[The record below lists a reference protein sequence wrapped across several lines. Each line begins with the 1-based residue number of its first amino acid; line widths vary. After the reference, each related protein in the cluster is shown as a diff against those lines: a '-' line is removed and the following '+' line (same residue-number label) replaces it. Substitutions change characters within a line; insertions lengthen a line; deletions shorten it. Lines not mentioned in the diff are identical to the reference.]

1 MIAAALTTPFG
12 PDEEVDLGGVRALVE
27 HVIGAG
33 VPAVFVAGTNGEFP
47 ALDDGERLDVIST
60 ALETAGPSRVIA
72 HVGAATTRQA
82 VRLTA
87 EARRRGAERL
97 AVITPYFVP
106 AGPQRLVEHFERCAA
121 AADGAAV
128 HVYVFTALAGTVV
141 PPALLSE
148 LAEIEGVVGVKVSGA
163 GADAVRAYAE
173 AVPAGFDI
181 WSGNDGELPEVLA
194 AGGSG
199 IVSGN
204 AGALPSLFARVLA
217 GYDAQPSVRSAVD
230 TVHGSIANLKY
241 LLDLQGLPG
250 GRCRMAIDPPGT
262 RHRAALADL
271 LKRADLLDGTDLLN
285 R

>member
-1 MIAAALTTPFG
+1 MIAAALTTPF
-12 PDEEVDLGGVRALVE
+12 DRADEVDLGGVRALVE

-60 ALETAGPSRVIA
+60 ALETAGPARVIA

-106 AGPQRLVEHFERCAA
+106 AGQQRLVEHFERCAA
-121 AADGAAV
+121 AADGADV
-128 HVYVFTALAGTVV
+128 YVYVFTALAGTVV
-141 PPALLSE
+141 PPSLLGK
-148 LAEIEGVVGVKVSGA
+148 LATIDGIVGAKVSGA
-163 GADAVRAYAE
+163 GTDVVRAYAE
-173 AVPAGFDI
+173 ATPPGFEV
-181 WSGNDGELPEVLA
+181 WSGNDGELPEVMV
-194 AGGSG
+194 AGGTG

-204 AGALPSLFARVLA
+204 AGALPSLFAQLLT
-217 GYDAQPSVRSAVD
+217 GYDGQPSVKAAVD
-230 TVHGSIANLKY
+230 TVQGSIANIKH

-250 GRCRMAIDPPGT
+250 GRCRMAIDSPGSE
-262 RHRAALADL
+262 RRAALARL
-271 LKRADLLDGTDLLN
+271 LEPVGT
-285 R
+285 